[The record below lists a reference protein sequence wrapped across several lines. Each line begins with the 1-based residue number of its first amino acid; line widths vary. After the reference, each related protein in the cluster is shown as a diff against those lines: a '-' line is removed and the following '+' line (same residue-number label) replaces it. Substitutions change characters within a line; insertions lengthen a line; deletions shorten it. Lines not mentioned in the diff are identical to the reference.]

1 MPHNRWQSHSKT
13 VSGDIRLSDTNPP
26 AEKPTDNDSGD
37 HPATQSG
44 DGTIASLPARA
55 PIDNSKILTTRSRI
69 ATEVRFRRM
78 CVATASASILI
89 LVFLLGSILRA
100 GIPALSWTLLSGS
113 PEPEPENAGLWPAL
127 MGTLWV
133 CSMCSLITL
142 PLGIGTA
149 ILIEEFTPGNLIGRK
164 IFSLIQL
171 NIANLAGVPSVVYGI
186 LGLTAF
192 VSMFSLFDNSD
203 QNLGPSVEVGA
214 IYYDQFS
221 NLASDPFLNTGEIDV
236 RERFFLV
243 PVESRDSA
251 PVVPK
256 TGMTAYEN
264 QESGFTQVKIIA
276 IDPLTEQPAIEPEAL
291 SRTIDNTSSPGR
303 ISEKHWYYFRL
314 PFGRG
319 VIAGAFTLM
328 LVILP
333 VIIISTQEALR
344 AVPAT
349 LRAAALGLGSTPWQ
363 VVWNVTLPSAVPG
376 IMTGSILA
384 ISRAIGE
391 TAPILIIA
399 GIVYIRSA
407 PQHLMDDYT
416 VMPLQIYNW
425 TSRPQEEFHNI
436 AAGGIVF
443 LLTILLTVNAVAVLI
458 RHRMQNK
465 LQ

>member
-1 MPHNRWQSHSKT
+1 MSESNPSEQDRPKSHPPT
-13 VSGDIRLSDTNPP
+13 SGANL
-26 AEKPTDNDSGD
+26 GD
-37 HPATQSG
+37 E
-44 DGTIASLPARA
+44 PARA
-55 PIDNSKILTTRSRI
+55 DRKSSMPSDKSKLLTTDARI
-69 ATEVRFRRM
+69 RKDIRFRRM
-78 CVATASASILI
+78 CIITASASVLI
-89 LVFLLGSILRA
+89 LTFLLGSILTA
-100 GIPALSWTLLSGS
+100 GIPTLSWTLLTGS

-149 ILIEEFTPGNLIGRK
+149 ILIEEFTPRNAIAK
-164 IFSLIQL
+164 KVFNLIQL
-171 NIANLAGVPSVVYGI
+171 NITNLAGVPSVVYGI

-192 VSMFSLFDNSD
+192 VSMFSLFDKSEGNV
-203 QNLGPSVEVGA
+203 GPSIEVGA
-214 IYYDQFS
+214 VYFDQFS
-221 NLASDPFLNTGEIDV
+221 NLASDPFVDTGGAEV
-236 RERFFLV
+236 RERFFLL
-243 PVESRDSA
+243 PVESRNSP
-251 PVVPK
+251 PVVPQ
-256 TGMTAYEN
+256 TGMIAYEN
-264 QESGFTQVKIIA
+264 QEEGLIEVEIIA
-276 IDPLTEQPAIEPEAL
+276 IDALSQQPSADPEEL
-291 SRTIDNTSSPGR
+291 SRTIDNQSTPGR
-303 ISEKHWYYFRL
+303 ISENQWYYLRL

-319 VIAGAFTLM
+319 VIAGALTLM

-363 VVWNVTLPSAVPG
+363 VVWNVTLPSAIPG

-436 AAGGIVF
+436 AAGGIVV
-443 LLTILLTVNAVAVLI
+443 LLAILLSFNAVAVLI